1 MALTIG
7 NNDAVQTDIKTGH
20 ALKTAGLVKE
30 SKEREGQ
37 MAMDLIASATSAIQ
51 NLPAP
56 TASSGNNI
64 NIKV

>member
-7 NNDAVQTDIKTGH
+7 NTEAVQTDINTGH
-20 ALKTAGLVKE
+20 ALKTANLVKDG
-30 SKEREGQ
+30 KEREGQ
-37 MAMDLIASATSAIQ
+37 MAMELIASATSAIQ